1 MPCPTPSPPISPR
14 VFRAGLIV
22 LDQQTGQVARI
33 IQLQYNPDQLTR
45 SFQVQAAGEGQG
57 DRSEPLRLKGP
68 PVETLKLEA
77 EIDATDQL
85 EYPTQNRTTTEVGL
99 LPVLATLE
107 TLLYPSSAALTA
119 NDRLLSNGE
128 LEILPVEAPLT
139 VLVFG
144 RSRVIPVRLT
154 ELSVTEE
161 AFDPGLNPI
170 RAKVSLG
177 LRVLS
182 ISDVTFASKAGSLFM
197 AYLQG
202 KERLATL
209 GAGGSLGALGL
220 TGVP

>member
-1 MPCPTPSPPISPR
+1 M
-14 VFRAGLIV
+14 
-22 LDQQTGQVARI
+22 
-33 IQLQYNPDQLTR
+33 
-45 SFQVQAAGEGQG
+45 
-57 DRSEPLRLKGP
+57 
-68 PVETLKLEA
+68 
-77 EIDATDQL
+77 
-85 EYPTQNRTTTEVGL
+85 
-99 LPVLATLE
+99 PVLATLE

-182 ISDVTFASKAGSLFM
+182 ISDVTFASKAGNLFM

-202 KERLATL
+202 KERLAAQS
-209 GAGGSLGALGL
+209 AGGALGALGL